1 MLSSKTTRKRNQ
13 TPQQR
18 ELQVKKCRET
28 KLNKKTQKVAAE
40 TARKAAEEAQK
51 KQDARNNFFAPSS
64 KQRNSGS
71 AMADAG
77 CNTTESRSIASEVG
91 HSTVEQTV
99 ETEAVSLIASNPADI
114 IQNLDFDDDDE
125 KADDDN
131 ESGDSTTQPLG
142 VQREY
147 VKAIQQRLQ
156 YEIRDTHELVENWL
170 LNLLDGNNWWIRK
183 CHVPKILKKLQMKAQ
198 PLAYYRDIYVWLPE
212 ARCWK
217 TTGGTCMPSCPSC
230 KSNKRVGPHAF
241 RDNHFGRVVV
251 DLTET
256 YYVLGRRY
264 ICHECKDKSQQLK
277 AVLQET
283 AAANNIEIGEVRDD
297 EVQYTFM
304 GWNDKSLPLFPC
316 GIGNKFPA
324 VLTWKAGLDK
334 KVVDMM
340 RPLYDGGCRPDRLSA
355 LLLEMHSRRFFQLCI
370 EHEYELACTRTL
382 TQHSYETLGD
392 FGDKKKYNGLVPTGK
407 FLAHVY
413 KVYHASIGHYL
424 DLEVKKRGATTLHW
438 DVSYKEAKHLCLY
451 RGRPVFQGLVTA
463 MNEVGEVRMQFH
475 IYSDSHEQMKSA
487 IEAFKRTTSSLGLP
501 DVRLFYTDNPGG
513 DRLFYLRQLP
523 SLQSQQD
530 VFDEFSVS
538 NNVPAGIKDSLQS
551 YEYDSINVRTALT
564 KCDVEKVVMAL
575 KEDIKGGRIGL
586 DAEWNQLVSC
596 RGIQTGTSKVQT
608 MQIAYRNAD
617 DNINVLVLKVGQ
629 FDKLPP
635 SLVSLLDGTDG
646 IDIYGVNVSAD
657 LVKISRDFQ
666 ATEMMKMN
674 HKLRPDVHNLG
685 MMARRRDVVQD
696 AGSSLEVIARRVL
709 DITLDKTLRC
719 SDWSG
724 KLTDD
729 QIKYAAIDAA
739 VSLEA
744 GEKLLEMPDLS
755 RRLTPEEA
763 IPGAKVDLIP
773 RHGSVACMATRAATA
788 TIINSATCMCPPGMV
803 YGRKKQTEVRA
814 GKGCY
819 VIVLNEVFS
828 PALIIPSYKSDDGK
842 PVTIADFPAN
852 HQFMLPISMMKEH
865 VDSPHV
871 RATPIANTD
880 NMIGRSK
887 PASSCDT
894 LPDVNHN
901 TNESVKAV
909 DCCDGDKEDEE
920 VCGYLDFVA
929 DMERGGIEDA
939 NGDFNNDDIDFTED
953 DIDQLCSALYHSD
966 QAQPGGRFLECK
978 QLSSPPD
985 PKHMVDKFSS
995 VLGDSFHAMDRTKV
1009 PIRHEARKGYFVA
1022 LREAFFVWN
1031 PVKLKDLEERMKN
1044 SGLSDDAIKR
1054 QRYFNSKLFRD
1065 CVDRCVPP
1073 PKILYW
1079 RVRAVYATYGPLIDS
1094 KSKAPLFNARAWSK
1108 ANNLLKE
1115 ILEGYYSDPPGIE
1128 LYSVRLREDGNIMR
1142 NKYGMEI
1149 IQCSRGT
1156 NRTEAYHKNIMVA
1169 FGSWA
1174 QGVEMSDCLLRERR
1188 HRHNQNVSE
1197 KRRLGFPRIG
1207 HYDTWLVDLLQILVM
1222 KNHGV
1227 RVYPDMSN
1235 TSEYVTT
1242 DESFDSIA
1250 LHSNRLD
1257 KAVRDRYAEIDKHS
1271 IKLTRD
1277 QRYLCRVMGTPLPFL
1292 PFSGEQ
1298 EYKAYAKFVIG
1309 GVLPKDDEDASI
1321 GFCTFVD
1328 GKGIFPKLPTHMR
1341 THKDQWERNQR
1352 VKESVRRVK
1361 QKNDTLLAL
1370 NERIV
1375 PRGGETE
1382 TNMAIDADGDSSIK
1396 NLEQGSL
1403 PILHV
1408 PPRKQILPGEMIP
1421 LPQPQATIHTS
1432 RTMIV
1437 GGVSIEN
1444 SLGDES
1450 EFSNPPVLKKRGR
1463 PPGSRNKNGNGT
1475 RRCGRCGK
1483 RGCRGTG
1490 RAGQNGC
1497 QNLNEDGTEKNQC
1510 YLLGISN

>member
-1 MLSSKTTRKRNQ
+1 MQSSKTTRKRNQ
-13 TPQQR
+13 TPQQK
-18 ELQVKKCRET
+18 ELQVKRSRET
-28 KLNKKTQKVAAE
+28 KLNKKKQKEAAE
-40 TARKAAEEAQK
+40 AARKAAEEAQK
-51 KQDARNNFFAPSS
+51 KQDARNNFFAPYS
-64 KQRNSGS
+64 KQRN
-71 AMADAG
+71 AALPKEG
-77 CNTTESRSIASEVG
+77 CNTTESSGTASEFR
-91 HSTVEQTV
+91 HSTVEHSLAS
-99 ETEAVSLIASNPADI
+99 EAVSLADSNRADI
-114 IQNLDFDDDDE
+114 IQNLDYDDDDE
-125 KADDDN
+125 KADD
-131 ESGDSTTQPLG
+131 ESGDSTVQPLG

-156 YEIRDTHELVENWL
+156 YEIKDSDKLVENWL
-170 LNLLDGNNWWIRK
+170 LNLLDGNDWWIRK
-183 CHVPKILKKLQMKAQ
+183 CHVPKVLKKLKLNAH
-198 PLAYYRDIYVWLPE
+198 PLAYYRDIYVWLPDV
-212 ARCWK
+212 RCWK
-217 TTGGTCMPSCPSC
+217 TTGGTCMPCCPSC
-230 KSNKRVGPHAF
+230 KSNERVGPHAF

-264 ICHECKDKSQQLK
+264 ICLKCKNKSHQLK

-283 AAANNIEIGEVRDD
+283 AAANNIQIDEVREN

-324 VLTWKAGLDK
+324 ILTWKAGLDK

-340 RPLYDGGCRPDRLSA
+340 RPLFDGGCRPDRLSA

-382 TQHSYETLGD
+382 TQQSYEPLGD

-451 RGRPVFQGLVTA
+451 RGRPVFKGLVTA
-463 MNEVGEVRMQFH
+463 MNEVGEVRIQFH

-487 IEAFKRTTSSLGLP
+487 LEAFMGTTSSLGLP
-501 DVRLFYTDNPGG
+501 SVRLFYTDNPGG
-513 DRLFYLRQLP
+513 DRQFYMRQLP

-530 VFDEFSVS
+530 ILDELCVS
-538 NNVPAGIKDSLQS
+538 NDVPAGIKDSHPS
-551 YEYDSINVRTALT
+551 YEYDRINVRTALT
-564 KCDVEKVVMAL
+564 KSDVEKVVMAL

-596 RGIQTGTSKVQT
+596 RGIQTGTSKIQT
-608 MQIAYRNAD
+608 MQIAYRNSD
-617 DNINVLVLKVGQ
+617 DEINVLVLKVGK
-629 FDKLPP
+629 FDKLPQ
-635 SLVSLLDGTDG
+635 SLISLLDGTDG
-646 IDIYGVNVSAD
+646 IDIFGVNVSAD

-666 ATEMMKMN
+666 AADMMKMD

-685 MMARRRDVVQD
+685 MLARRRDVVQD
-696 AGSSLEVIARRVL
+696 AGSSLELIAMRVL

-755 RRLTPEEA
+755 IRLTPEAA
-763 IPGAKVDLIP
+763 IAGAKVDLIP

-788 TIINSATCMCPPGMV
+788 TIINSVTCTCPPGMV

-814 GKGCY
+814 GKGCC
-819 VIVLNEVFS
+819 VVLLNTVFS
-828 PALIIPSYKSDDGK
+828 PALIIPNYKSDDGT
-842 PVTIADFPAN
+842 PVTIAAFPAN
-852 HQFMLPISMMKEH
+852 HPFILPICMMKEH

-871 RATPIANTD
+871 RATPIANTE
-880 NMIGRSK
+880 NTLGRSK
-887 PASSCDT
+887 PASCCVT
-894 LPDVNHN
+894 QPDVNHN
-901 TNESVKAV
+901 ANKCVKDV
-909 DCCDGDKEDEE
+909 HGCDGDKDDEE

-929 DMERGGIEDA
+929 DMEGGDVEDA
-939 NGDFNNDDIDFTED
+939 NGDFTNDNIDFTDDDIDR
-953 DIDQLCSALYHSD
+953 LCSALFDSD
-966 QAQPGGRFLECK
+966 NAQPGGKFLECK

-985 PKHMVDKFSS
+985 PKYMVDRFSS
-995 VLGDSFHAMDRTKV
+995 VLGDCFHAMDRTKV

-1031 PVKLKDLEERMKN
+1031 PVKLKELEERMKN
-1044 SGLSDDAIKR
+1044 SGLSDEAIQR
-1054 QRYFNSKLFRD
+1054 QRYFNMQLFRD
-1065 CVDRCVPP
+1065 CVDRSVPP
-1073 PKILYW
+1073 PKMLYW

-1094 KSKAPLFNARAWSK
+1094 KTKAPLFNARAWSK
-1108 ANNLLKE
+1108 ADNLLKE

-1128 LYSVRLREDGNIMR
+1128 LYCVRLREDGTLMR

-1149 IQCSRGT
+1149 IECSRGT

-1197 KRRLGFPRIG
+1197 KRRFGFPRIG

-1222 KNHGV
+1222 KNHNL
-1227 RVYPDMSN
+1227 RIYPDLSN
-1235 TSEYVTT
+1235 TSEYVST

-1250 LHSNRLD
+1250 LHSCRLD
-1257 KAVRDRYAEIDKHS
+1257 KAVRDRYAEIDKNS

-1277 QRYLCRVMGTPLPFL
+1277 QQYLCRVMGTPMPFL

-1309 GVLPKDDEDASI
+1309 DIIPTDDEDAAI
-1321 GFCTFVD
+1321 GFCPFVD
-1328 GKGIFPKLPTHMR
+1328 GTGVFPKLPTHMR

-1361 QKNDTLLAL
+1361 RKNDTLLAL

-1375 PRGGETE
+1375 PRCEGEE
-1382 TNMAIDADGDSSIK
+1382 TNTPIEDNGDGLIIK
-1396 NLEQGSL
+1396 LQQCL
-1403 PILHV
+1403 PVLHV

-1421 LPQPQATIHTS
+1421 LPQPQAIIHTS
-1432 RTMIV
+1432 RPMIV

-1450 EFSNPPVLKKRGR
+1450 GCSDLPVLKKRGR
-1463 PPGSRNKNGNGT
+1463 PPGSRSINGNRT
-1475 RRCGRCGK
+1475 RSCGRWESRLSRHWK
-1483 RGCRGTG
+1483 SGT
-1490 RAGQNGC
+1490 
-1497 QNLNEDGTEKNQC
+1497 KWMPVFK
-1510 YLLGISN
+1510 